1 MTRRLLQVALA
12 DELRAEI
19 ARQHRTIVSLAT
31 QTRIAERTLS
41 RRLSGVG
48 EFRSTE
54 LDLLA
59 AALDVEV
66 GTLHERAHAALDA
79 AMRRHPAG
87 SSRAS

>member
-19 ARQHRTIVSLAT
+19 ARQHRTIVALAA

-54 LDLLA
+54 IDALA
-59 AALDVEV
+59 DALDIDV

-87 SSRAS
+87 SRVS